1 MKKIFWKLFKHAIW
15 PPYMTYTIA
24 TITSIWAL
32 LEGMRSFTPWL
43 NRISVYI
50 FIGYLIVLLVAYLV
64 CIMAYSY
71 KLQQTIKELSDN
83 NNGLINQHTLDSKD
97 KKHLKDQLKLQQLIT
112 CILINEIPSDN
123 LPAVESRLNII
134 KEVHNIDERN
144 ENSKD
149 N

>member
-1 MKKIFWKLFKHAIW
+1 
-15 PPYMTYTIA
+15 MTYTIA